1 MKNIIT
7 NNQPPFSPS
16 THIFLW
22 DLHDVILTKS
32 LWNWFMIC
40 LRYKHK
46 KELISNLDKKSIKI
60 AGAFLLER
68 LKLTKK
74 QMISEELITAARNA
88 NNQAL
93 VDLTVKTCSSYT
105 PIENTVQI
113 MNELTALGFTHHL
126 GSNIGQTVFNDCAEK
141 FPSIFNVFKGVTIPF
156 ESQHATI
163 IKKPHQEF
171 FYAHLNKHNLQPEQ
185 IIFIDDKLNNVIAA
199 QSIGINAIHFKN
211 AQQLR
216 NQLIAWNIIEK

>member
-1 MKNIIT
+1 MNKTNIHT
-7 NNQPPFSPS
+7 PSFSPD

-32 LWNWFMIC
+32 LWNWLMIC
-40 LRYKHK
+40 LRYKRK

-60 AGAFLLER
+60 AGTFLLKQ
-68 LKLTKK
+68 LKLTKQ
-74 QMISEELITAARNA
+74 QMGSEELIAAARNA

-105 PIENTVQI
+105 PIEKTVQI
-113 MNELTALGFTHHL
+113 INELTTLGFTHHL
-126 GSNIGQTVFNDCAEK
+126 GSNIGQTVFDNCVEK
-141 FPSIFNVFKGVTIPF
+141 FPSIFNVFKSATITF

-163 IKKPHQEF
+163 IKKPQPEF
-171 FYAHLNKHNLQPEQ
+171 FYAHINKHNLRPEQ
-185 IIFIDDKLNNVIAA
+185 IIFIDDKLINVIAA
-199 QSIGINAIHFKN
+199 QSIGMHAIHFKN

-216 NQLIAWNIIEK
+216 TQLTQWNILE